1 MTHPARLPPAG
12 ARCCEGMATM
22 GGSRFKRSFLVYLLI
37 GVVLIIV
44 IFSVFPRGGGSN
56 EIPLAGGTESLL
68 ERIKNDAGLIEA
80 IQVGSDK
87 VTLDYRDGAES
98 YETNVPEAGFDFFE
112 FLSREGIDVG
122 SQGFPDIEV
131 GGGGGFGS
139 TIAGLFINLLPFLLI
154 IGLIFFFLRQ
164 AQGQG
169 SQAMSFG
176 KSKARMVTAN
186 RPTVT
191 FNDVA
196 GCDEAKEELQEVV
209 EFLKFPE
216 RFASLGARIPRG
228 CLLVGP
234 PGTGKTL
241 IARAV
246 AGEAG
251 VPFFSISGSE
261 FVEMFV
267 GVGAS
272 RVRDLFEQAK
282 RNAPCIVFVDEID
295 AVGRQRGAGVGG
307 SHDEREQTLNQILV
321 EMDGFDTNTNVIVV
335 AATNRPDILDPALLR
350 PGRFDRRVVLDAPD
364 VKGRVAIL
372 DVHVRGK
379 PLADEV
385 DLHTIAKE
393 TPGFS
398 GAELAN
404 LLNEAAILAARRQKK
419 HITQAEVEEAV
430 DRVMA
435 GPERKSRLLVGREK
449 EIVAYHE
456 GGHALVASHIPG
468 HDPVHKVTIV
478 PRGMAGGYTRYLPES
493 EHRLAGK
500 TYYEGFMAS
509 ALGGHAAEEVVFG
522 EMTTGAHDDLSKVTQ
537 IARAMITQW
546 GMSERLGART
556 FGKKESM
563 VFLGRDISEQ
573 RDYSEMVAEQI
584 DEELREIIDR
594 ARDRA
599 RTILRRN
606 REQLDLLATRLMEVE
621 TLEGDDLK
629 AILAWQPGDAVPQPT
644 PPPPPPEPT
653 PPPSASGDDA
663 PEEER
668 EPLMPPKPGL
678 AWGGNQNS
686 SSLD

>member
-1 MTHPARLPPAG
+1 MS
-12 ARCCEGMATM
+12 
-22 GGSRFKRSFLVYLLI
+22 SRFGGRNFVVYLLI
-37 GVVLIIV
+37 LLVVAFVVFAV
-44 IFSVFPRGGGSN
+44 IPRGGGSG
-56 EIPLAGGTESLL
+56 EIPLVGGTESLL
-68 ERIKNDAGLIEA
+68 GRIASDQSRIETIEVEA
-80 IQVGSDK
+80 DK
-87 VTLDYRDGAES
+87 VKLAYRDNGDRFEAKIP
-98 YETNVPEAGFDFFE
+98 ETNFDFFG
-112 FLSREGIDVG
+112 FLKQEGVEV
-122 SQGFPDIEV
+122 SAQGFPDVEV
-131 GGGGGFGS
+131 SGGGGFGS
-139 TIAGLFINLLPFLLI
+139 NLGGWLISLLPFLLLFIVI
-154 IGLIFFFLRQ
+154 IYFVRQ

-176 KSKARMVTAN
+176 KSKARLVTAN

-196 GCDEAKEELQEVV
+196 GADEAKEELQEVV

-228 CLLVGP
+228 VLLVGP

-241 IARAV
+241 LARAV

-350 PGRFDRRVVLDAPD
+350 PGRFDRRVILDAPD
-364 VKGRVAIL
+364 VKGREAIL

-379 PLADEV
+379 PLAEGV
-385 DLHTIAKE
+385 DLRTIAKE

-404 LLNEAAILAARRQKK
+404 LLNEAAILAARRSKK
-419 HITQAEVEEAV
+419 RITQAEVEEAI

-435 GPERKSRLLVGREK
+435 GPERKSRLLVGRER
-449 EIVAYHE
+449 EIVAFHE
-456 GGHALVASHIPG
+456 SGHAIVAAHIPG

-493 EHRLAGK
+493 DNRLAGRSH
-500 TYYEGFMAS
+500 YVGFMSS
-509 ALGGHAAEEVVFG
+509 ALGGHAAEEMIFG
-522 EMTTGAHDDLSKVTQ
+522 EMTTGAHDDLSKVTS
-537 IARAMITQW
+537 IARAMITKW

-556 FGKKESM
+556 FGKQESM

-573 RDYSEMVAEQI
+573 RDYSETVAEQI
-584 DEELREIIDR
+584 DEELRELIDS

-606 REQLDLLATRLMEVE
+606 REQLELLAERLMEVE
-621 TLEGDDLK
+621 TIEGQHLQE
-629 AILAWQPGDAVPQPT
+629 ILAWRPGDAVPAVPKE
-644 PPPPPPEPT
+644 PEEPVA
-653 PPPSASGDDA
+653 PPSAPAGGGDG
-663 PEEER
+663 EL
-668 EPLMPPKPGL
+668 EPVMPPKPGL
-678 AWGGNQNS
+678 AWGGNS
-686 SSLD
+686 SNIQRGGE

>member
-1 MTHPARLPPAG
+1 
-12 ARCCEGMATM
+12 M
-22 GGSRFKRSFLVYLLI
+22 GGSRFKRSFLIYLLI
-37 GVVLIIV
+37 FVVLIAV
-44 IFSVFPRGGGSN
+44 VFSVFPRGGGSN

-68 ERIKNDAGLIEA
+68 DRIENQAALIET
-80 IQVGSDK
+80 IK
-87 VTLDYRDGAES
+87 VSASKVILDYRDGAES
-98 YETNVPEAGFDFFE
+98 FQTNVPETGFDFFE
-112 FLSREGIDVG
+112 FLSREGVDVG
-122 SQGFPDIEV
+122 GQGFPDVEV
-131 GGGGGFGS
+131 GSGGGFGS
-139 TIAGLFINLLPFLLI
+139 TIASVFFNLLPFLLI
-154 IGLIFFFLRQ
+154 FGLIFFFLRQ

-176 KSKARMVTAN
+176 KSKARLVTAN
-186 RPTVT
+186 RPSVT

-209 EFLKFPE
+209 EFLQFPE

-228 CLLVGP
+228 VLLVGP

-321 EMDGFDTNTNVIVV
+321 EMDGFDTNSNVIVV

-364 VKGRVAIL
+364 VKGRQAIL

-379 PLADEV
+379 PLAEEV
-385 DLHTIAKE
+385 DLRTIAKE

-449 EIVAYHE
+449 EVVAFHE
-456 GGHALVASHIPG
+456 AGHALVASHIPG

-500 TYYEGFMAS
+500 SYYEGFMSS
-509 ALGGHAAEEVVFG
+509 ALGGHAAEEIVFG

-606 REQLDLLATRLMEVE
+606 REQLDLLATRLMDIE
-621 TLEGDDLK
+621 TLEGDDLR
-629 AILAWQPGDAVPQPT
+629 AILAWQPGQAVPKPT
-644 PPPPPPEPT
+644 PPPPVPEPT
-653 PPPSASGDDA
+653 APPPTSSDG
-663 PEEER
+663 ETGEER

-678 AWGGNQNS
+678 AWGGNQNR

>member
-1 MTHPARLPPAG
+1 
-12 ARCCEGMATM
+12 M
-22 GGSRFKRSFLVYLLI
+22 GGSRFKRSFLIYLLI
-37 GVVLIIV
+37 FVVLIIV
-44 IFSVFPRGGGSN
+44 VFSVFPRGGGSN

-68 ERIKNDAGLIEA
+68 GRLEDQTGSIET
-80 IQVGSDK
+80 IRVSSDK
-87 VTLDYRDGAES
+87 VVLDYRDGSES

-122 SQGFPDIEV
+122 GQGFPDVEV

-139 TIAGLFINLLPFLLI
+139 TIASVFINLLPFLLI
-154 IGLIFFFLRQ
+154 FGLIFFFLRQ

-176 KSKARMVTAN
+176 KSKARLVTAN
-186 RPTVT
+186 RPSVT

-196 GCDEAKEELQEVV
+196 GADEAKEELQEVV

-228 CLLVGP
+228 VLLVGP

-379 PLADEV
+379 PLAEEV
-385 DLHTIAKE
+385 DLHTIARE

-449 EIVAYHE
+449 EVVAFHE

-509 ALGGHAAEEVVFG
+509 ALGGHAAEEIVFG

-537 IARAMITQW
+537 VARAMITQW

-584 DEELREIIDR
+584 DEELRELIDR

-621 TLEGDDLK
+621 TLEGDDLR

-644 PPPPPPEPT
+644 PPPAPDPT
-653 PPPSASGDDA
+653 PPPAPPSGTVD
-663 PEEER
+663 EER

>member
-1 MTHPARLPPAG
+1 
-12 ARCCEGMATM
+12 M
-22 GGSRFKRSFLVYLLI
+22 GGSRFRRSFLIYLLI
-37 GVVLIIV
+37 FVVLIV
-44 IFSVFPRGGGSN
+44 VVFSVFPRGGGSN
-56 EIPLAGGTESLL
+56 AIPIAGGTESLL
-68 ERIKNDAGLIEA
+68 GRLEADGGSIETIA
-80 IQVGSDK
+80 VASNK
-87 VTLDYRDGAES
+87 VTLSYRDSGES
-98 YETNVPEAGFDFFE
+98 YEANIPETSFDFFD
-112 FLSREGIDVG
+112 FLAREGIDVG
-122 SQGFPDIEV
+122 TQGFPDVEV
-131 GGGGGFGS
+131 GSGGGFGS

-176 KSKARMVTAN
+176 KSKARLVTAN
-186 RPTVT
+186 RPSVT

-196 GCDEAKEELQEVV
+196 GADEAKEELQEVV

-228 CLLVGP
+228 VLLVGP

-379 PLADEV
+379 PLAEEV

-419 HITQAEVEEAV
+419 QITQAEVEEAV

-435 GPERKSRLLVGREK
+435 GPERKSRLLAGREK
-449 EIVAYHE
+449 EVVAFHE
-456 GGHALVASHIPG
+456 AGHALVASHIPG

-500 TYYEGFMAS
+500 SYYEGFMAS
-509 ALGGHAAEEVVFG
+509 ALGGHAAEEIVFG
-522 EMTTGAHDDLSKVTQ
+522 EMTTGAHDDLSKVTS

-584 DEELREIIDR
+584 DEELREFVDR

-621 TLEGDDLK
+621 TLEGDDLR
-629 AILAWQPGDAVPQPT
+629 AILAWQPGDAVPEPT
-644 PPPPPPEPT
+644 PPPPTPDPT
-653 PPPSASGDDA
+653 PPPPSASGDE
-663 PEEER
+663 PSEER

-686 SSLD
+686 SPLE